1 MKHKAKIYAKTLA
14 DIATTKP
21 AGEGGVKLSDDQIV
35 KNFLKLL
42 EKNGDMK
49 KAKDI
54 VALAENMFIKKT
66 GRRKILLES
75 ARKVDKKE
83 ILQNLER
90 QGDIVQ
96 EKIDKDLIAG
106 IKITINDKQLD
117 FSMRKKINE
126 LFK

>member
-1 MKHKAKIYAKTLA
+1 MKYKAKVYAKTLA
-14 DIATTKP
+14 DLMVEKKTP
-21 AGEGGVKLSDDQIV
+21 AQEQKVV
-35 KNFLKLL
+35 ENFLKLL

-66 GRRKILLES
+66 GRRKVLLES

-83 ILQNLER
+83 LLKSFER

-106 IKITINDKQLD
+106 IKITINDRQLD
-117 FSMRKKINE
+117 FSMRKKIQE
-126 LFK
+126 LFT

>member
-1 MKHKAKIYAKTLA
+1 MKYKVKVYAKALA

-21 AGEGGVKLSDDQIV
+21 AGEGGLSAEQIAQ
-35 KNFLKLL
+35 NFLKLL

-54 VALAENMFIKKT
+54 VALAENLFIKKT
-66 GRRKILLES
+66 GRRRIILES

-83 ILQNLER
+83 ILKSFER

-96 EKIDKDLIAG
+96 EKIDKSLIAG
-106 IKITINDKQLD
+106 IKITINDRQLD
-117 FSMRKKINE
+117 MSMRKRIAD
-126 LFK
+126 LFN